1 MGVAR
6 GIGNALRQRR
16 QWDMQDEAM
25 QMNRK
30 RMALGE
36 QRMARQEARQARFDM
51 MNETRFQQEQDS
63 LGRQRQQQ
71 EDLARAQY
79 DTRKN
84 KFLADLEAG
93 LPKDEVVKAH
103 GSGKWD
109 DFIQANDGSLVFKK
123 GGKEVGRIPRT
134 ERDAF
139 RQVQGQRQQAAQAGE
154 MEGLKKK
161 KLQTDIQAAQDK
173 PVREGAAALDKRIAE
188 VQKQMDA
195 NARARAT
202 ALSGVGY
209 DENVSGK
216 AFDDMDAQ
224 LKSRRNTLL
233 ATKYGVP
240 ADVITEAESANFPP
254 DKMAELVKAYMQRN
268 PSADPTTAAK
278 AVLRAANAT
287 SGGVKK

>member
-36 QRMARQEARQARFDM
+36 QRMARQEARQARYDE
-51 MNETRFQQEQDS
+51 MNEIKFKEQQDS

-93 LPKDEVVKAH
+93 LPKEEVVKAH

-109 DFIQANDGSLVFKK
+109 DFTQANDGSLVFKK
-123 GGKEVGRIPRT
+123 GGKEVGRLPRS

-139 RQVQGQRQQAAQAGE
+139 RQVLSQRQQAAQAGE
-154 MEGLKKK
+154 MEGLKKQ
-161 KLQTDIQAAQDK
+161 KLQTDIQAAQAKPEQARTAGVDK
-173 PVREGAAALDKRIAE
+173 QLAAVQEQLDGVSRDKAKAVTVDGIDAKE
-188 VQKQMDA
+188 VDLKYESIE
-195 NARARAT
+195 T
-202 ALSGVGY
+202 P
-209 DENVSGK
+209 
-216 AFDDMDAQ
+216 

-268 PSADPTTAAK
+268 PSADPTTAAR
-278 AVLRAANAT
+278 AVLRAASAT
-287 SGGVKK
+287 SGGAKK